1 MVSHKPIIISHLS
14 VSFLHKICFED
25 FSATIYPGDHIALI
39 GDNGSGKST
48 LLSLLTGSTDISHEG
63 TVARSPDIVIGYLP
77 QNMEFD
83 QDKTVWQIA
92 TAGVAHII
100 EDIQQFELF
109 MQQVGQPDFVNDDY
123 DLLLDRLVETGAFA
137 VENKITSLLQQM
149 GLVDKKFDLVSILSG
164 GQQILLGLVRILA
177 TEPDFLLLDE
187 PTNHLDQSNR
197 EKLFSFLQMWDGTVI
212 IVSHDTQ
219 LLHTWPKKVWDIKH
233 GEIIVF
239 DGTYAD
245 YVRERDITEHQQVSK
260 IDQLKR
266 EKKKLV
272 KEKED
277 DRAREAQSKKMGE
290 KKYANAPRVLR
301 NDKREQAADTTARKR
316 NIITGKQEAVSRQ
329 LQDMYEHKVIVPK
342 FDMGGQKQYGLLSVY
357 EGAVGYG
364 DSTIVHDI
372 NLTVQ
377 PGERVAFVGD
387 NGAGKSTV
395 FKALLDDNLRKRGEW
410 HVPAYKSIGCLDQK
424 YSILGNAA
432 TPFDLIKTV
441 RPEWP
446 TIEIRSFLNDF
457 LFCKNEE
464 VNVSIVTLSGGEKAR
479 LALAYIAAQSPSLL
493 LLDEVTNN
501 VDITTRNHIIAVLN
515 QFPGTLL
522 VVSHDT
528 DFLRAIGI
536 QRLFMVGNGVVTE
549 SVLEQ

>member
-1 MVSHKPIIISHLS
+1 MNSHKPIIISHVA

-25 FSATIYPGDHIALI
+25 FSATIHPGHHIALI

-48 LLSLLTGSTDISHEG
+48 LLSLLAGSVDTPHEG
-63 TVARSPDIVIGYLP
+63 SIVISPDVVIGYLP
-77 QNMEFD
+77 QNMQLD
-83 QDKTVWQIA
+83 QDKTVWQVA
-92 TAGVAHII
+92 TAGVAQII
-100 EDIQQFELF
+100 EDLQQFELLAQN
-109 MQQVGQPDFVNDDY
+109 MGQSDSSDDIY
-123 DLLLDRLVETGAFA
+123 DQLLEKLVASDAFSI
-137 VENKITSLLQQM
+137 ENKIISFLQQM
-149 GLVDKKFDLVSILSG
+149 DLGNKKFDLVSTLSG

-177 TEPDFLLLDE
+177 TGPNFLLLDE

-197 EKLFSFLQMWDGTVI
+197 EKLFSFLRSWDGTAI

-219 LLHTWPKKVWDIKH
+219 LLRTWPKKVWDIKH

-245 YVRERDITEHQQVSK
+245 YVRERDIANDQQVNK

-266 EKKKLV
+266 EKKKLA

-316 NIITGKQEAVSRQ
+316 NIISGKQEAVSRQ

-357 EGAVGYG
+357 EGSVGYG
-364 DSTIVHDI
+364 DHIIVHDI
-372 NLTVQ
+372 NFTVQ

-387 NGAGKSTV
+387 NGAGKSTI
-395 FKALLDDNLRKRGEW
+395 FKALLDDNMRKGGEW
-410 HVPAYKSIGCLDQK
+410 QVPAYKSIGYLDQK

-441 RPEWP
+441 RPEWSI
-446 TIEIRSFLNDF
+446 IEIRSFLNDF

-464 VNVSIVTLSGGEKAR
+464 VSAPTTTLSGGEKAR

-515 QFPGTLL
+515 QFPGMI
-522 VVSHDT
+522 VVISHDT
-528 DFLRAIGI
+528 DFLRAIGAE
-536 QRLFMVGNGVVTE
+536 RLFMVGNGIVTE
-549 SVLEQ
+549 SVL